1 MNVRELITTLQR
13 EDPEAIIVVEGPDHG
28 AYDATCFPLKVE
40 RYADGSLSLHD
51 PDYPAAGCEIVSAIM
66 ITTGNR

>member
-28 AYDATCFPLKVE
+28 AYDATCSPLKGRKVHG
-40 RYADGSLSLHD
+40 RLALAS
-51 PDYPAAGCEIVSAIM
+51 
-66 ITTGNR
+66 